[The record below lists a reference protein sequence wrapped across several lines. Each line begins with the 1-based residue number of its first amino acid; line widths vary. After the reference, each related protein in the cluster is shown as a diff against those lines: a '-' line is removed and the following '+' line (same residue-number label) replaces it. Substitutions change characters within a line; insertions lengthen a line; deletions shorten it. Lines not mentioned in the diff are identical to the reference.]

1 MSHMALARPPRQFR
15 RHRPAS
21 NLFMRMKTAMTRLVL
36 EVFWPGV
43 ISPTTDGTIYGPSPG
58 GRVPALDLRL
68 VAGLDAVKLAIATR
82 SPIMFPGMLALVTA
96 SAFAGAA
103 FYINVAEQ
111 PARLGLDDKS
121 LLAQWKPSYARGFAM
136 QASVLGLIAAWQTK
150 DWRWIVGAVLILANW
165 PYTLIRIMP
174 TNNKLKAIAPEA
186 AGPPSR
192 AMIEIW
198 GRLHGVRTA
207 LGIAAVLAFL
217 WALI

>member
-1 MSHMALARPPRQFR
+1 
-15 RHRPAS
+15 
-21 NLFMRMKTAMTRLVL
+21 
-36 EVFWPGV
+36 
-43 ISPTTDGTIYGPSPG
+43 
-58 GRVPALDLRL
+58 
-68 VAGLDAVKLAIATR
+68 
-82 SPIMFPGMLALVTA
+82 MFPGMLALVTA

-136 QASVLGLIAAWQTK
+136 QASFAVISGVLGLIAAWQTK

-174 TNNKLKAIAPEA
+174 TNNKLKAIAPDA
-186 AGPPSR
+186 AGPTSR

-217 WALI
+217 GL